1 MRVLIVDDH
10 PLFIK
15 GVEALLME
23 LDASVIA
30 IGARTIEEATE
41 VAGRLPVD
49 LVLLDLKLPGTQ
61 DLDSLIRMRQ
71 ALEAT
76 PIVVVSANDN
86 ADYIWKA
93 IELGAAG
100 YIPKDTEQALMIH
113 ALRVVIA
120 HGVYLPPHALRG
132 DGHAA
137 SAPHATADSRADEL
151 HLTDREFSVLRGLL
165 QGKSNK
171 VIGRELGIAEGTV
184 KAHLSH
190 CYEALGVAEAQPGYN
205 KRLEAM
211 KRAYELRLIDRFG
224 ANDQQQG
231 AAR

>member
-15 GVEALLME
+15 GVEALLNE
-23 LDASVIA
+23 LDSSVA
-30 IGARTIEEATE
+30 ATGARTIEEATE
-41 VAGRLPVD
+41 VAARVPID
-49 LVLLDLKLPGTQ
+49 LVLLDLKLPGTE
-61 DLDSLIRMRQ
+61 DLDALIRMRK
-71 ALEAT
+71 ALEDT

-86 ADYIWKA
+86 PDYIWKA
-93 IELGAAG
+93 INLGAAG
-100 YIPKDTEQALMIH
+100 YIPKDTEQALMIQ

-120 HGVYLPPHALRG
+120 HGVYVPPHALRS
-132 DGHAA
+132 DVRPANSSTAA
-137 SAPHATADSRADEL
+137 HPDANEPELTA
-151 HLTDREFSVLRGLL
+151 REISVLRGLL

-184 KAHLSH
+184 KAHLSN
-190 CYEALGVAEAQPGYN
+190 CYEALGVSDAEHGHN

-224 ANDQQQG
+224 TISTPHG
-231 AAR
+231 ASR